1 MSSDQFMVFG
11 NQIKLNNAG
20 TISVQNNHQ
29 AGFLERPVYFKLIF
43 QINMIYTMYLVQ
55 ISWSLPNYL

>member
-29 AGFLERPVYFKLIF
+29 VGFLERHVYFKPIF
-43 QINMIYTMYLVQ
+43 QNNMIYITMNLATN
-55 ISWSLPNYL
+55 ILFT

>member
-29 AGFLERPVYFKLIF
+29 AGFLERHVYFKLIF
-43 QINMIYTMYLVQ
+43 QNDMIYTMYLVQ

>member
-29 AGFLERPVYFKLIF
+29 AGFLERHVYFKLIF
-43 QINMIYTMYLVQ
+43 QNNMIYIATNILFT
-55 ISWSLPNYL
+55 

>member
-29 AGFLERPVYFKLIF
+29 VGFLERHVYFKLIF
-43 QINMIYTMYLVQ
+43 QNDMIYTMYLVH

>member
-29 AGFLERPVYFKLIF
+29 AGFLERHVYFKLIF
-43 QINMIYTMYLVQ
+43 QNNMIYTMYLVQ

>member
-29 AGFLERPVYFKLIF
+29 AGFLERHVYFKLIF
-43 QINMIYTMYLVQ
+43 QNNMVYTMYLVQ

>member
-29 AGFLERPVYFKLIF
+29 AGFLERHVYFKLIF
-43 QINMIYTMYLVQ
+43 QNDMIYTTYLVQ

>member
-20 TISVQNNHQ
+20 TLSVQNNHQ
-29 AGFLERPVYFKLIF
+29 AGFLERHVYFKLIF
-43 QINMIYTMYLVQ
+43 QNNMIYTMYLVQ

>member
-11 NQIKLNNAG
+11 NQIKFNNAG

-29 AGFLERPVYFKLIF
+29 VGFLERHVYFKLIF
-43 QINMIYTMYLVQ
+43 QNDMIYTMYLVQ

>member
-29 AGFLERPVYFKLIF
+29 VGFLERHVYFKLIF
-43 QINMIYTMYLVQ
+43 QNDMIYTTYLVQ